1 MMNGESINISRK
13 NITGT
18 KIRTLR
24 MKLGISQKQFAEML
38 NSNGLDITA
47 CTLCKIESGIR
58 GISDI
63 ELWHIADV
71 LNISINELF
80 N

>member
-1 MMNGESINISRK
+1 MNGEAIILSKK
-13 NITGT
+13 NITGV
-18 KIRTLR
+18 KIRALR
-24 MKLGISQKQFAEML
+24 MKLGISQKQFAQTL

-58 GISDI
+58 GVSDI
-63 ELWHIADV
+63 ELWHIAEV